1 MGLDKNKI
9 EEQIYK
15 LKKIQ
20 ENIHAILYALEEN
33 RQRMKEILDM
43 LQADSSAVSGMWN
56 GLIEDCTRNIYEIEH
71 MQAKYTEYQMWLE
84 KYLCF
89 FDGEDLTKSQSTH
102 AFMIRPVLPPEEIAD
117 LLGFTLTQVEDLLE
131 FTLPSKKVDNLPEAT
146 LPSEKSDNLPQG
158 TLPPDEKDITNS
170 T

>member
-43 LQADSSAVSGMWN
+43 LQA
-56 GLIEDCTRNIYEIEH
+56 
-71 MQAKYTEYQMWLE
+71 
-84 KYLCF
+84 
-89 FDGEDLTKSQSTH
+89 
-102 AFMIRPVLPPEEIAD
+102 
-117 LLGFTLTQVEDLLE
+117 GFECSFRYVEW
-131 FTLPSKKVDNLPEAT
+131 SY
-146 LPSEKSDNLPQG
+146 
-158 TLPPDEKDITNS
+158 
-170 T
+170 

>member
-43 LQADSSAVSGMWN
+43 LQADSSAVSGMWK

-84 KYLCF
+84 K
-89 FDGEDLTKSQSTH
+89 G
-102 AFMIRPVLPPEEIAD
+102 
-117 LLGFTLTQVEDLLE
+117 
-131 FTLPSKKVDNLPEAT
+131 
-146 LPSEKSDNLPQG
+146 
-158 TLPPDEKDITNS
+158 
-170 T
+170 

>member
-43 LQADSSAVSGMWN
+43 LQVDSSAVSGMWK

-71 MQAKYTEYQMWLE
+71 MHL
-84 KYLCF
+84 
-89 FDGEDLTKSQSTH
+89 
-102 AFMIRPVLPPEEIAD
+102 IAS
-117 LLGFTLTQVEDLLE
+117 L
-131 FTLPSKKVDNLPEAT
+131 
-146 LPSEKSDNLPQG
+146 
-158 TLPPDEKDITNS
+158 
-170 T
+170 

>member
-84 KYLCF
+84 KYLCITMQGSNYNDCVTF
-89 FDGEDLTKSQSTH
+89 VMRLHDTYHT
-102 AFMIRPVLPPEEIAD
+102 
-117 LLGFTLTQVEDLLE
+117 VE
-131 FTLPSKKVDNLPEAT
+131 
-146 LPSEKSDNLPQG
+146 
-158 TLPPDEKDITNS
+158 
-170 T
+170 